1 MEELK
6 QVVES
11 LEVSDKS
18 KKVYLSLVNRLGK
31 FKFKFPLKK
40 IEKES
45 YVSEFLSQFPKEST
59 RLDLLN
65 LIIVIRTKKDLET
78 KKLKELRSSIQ
89 KERVTNNV
97 VTMKEKGKELETYE
111 SFNEELDKA
120 HESKQWTKYIV
131 NYLWKTFSVRNEDV
145 NVVIVKS
152 MKEANANP
160 DKNYLVI
167 QGSKIKYIRNKYKT
181 VKKYGKQSHIIS
193 DSNFVSAVKK
203 HGEGELLKGSQIGNV
218 LRKLMIRK
226 MGEADVMK
234 MMIDYYFD
242 KGDTEAINKIA
253 DTRGTSIDT
262 IKKFYNVNAQ
272 EEIIREI

>member
-6 QVVES
+6 QVVET

-78 KKLKELRSSIQ
+78 KKLKELRSTIQ

-97 VTMKEKGKELETYE
+97 VTMKEKGKELETY
-111 SFNEELDKA
+111 
-120 HESKQWTKYIV
+120 
-131 NYLWKTFSVRNEDV
+131 
-145 NVVIVKS
+145 
-152 MKEANANP
+152 
-160 DKNYLVI
+160 
-167 QGSKIKYIRNKYKT
+167 
-181 VKKYGKQSHIIS
+181 
-193 DSNFVSAVKK
+193 
-203 HGEGELLKGSQIGNV
+203 
-218 LRKLMIRK
+218 
-226 MGEADVMK
+226 
-234 MMIDYYFD
+234 
-242 KGDTEAINKIA
+242 
-253 DTRGTSIDT
+253 
-262 IKKFYNVNAQ
+262 
-272 EEIIREI
+272 

>member
-1 MEELK
+1 M
-6 QVVES
+6 
-11 LEVSDKS
+11 
-18 KKVYLSLVNRLGK
+18 
-31 FKFKFPLKK
+31 
-40 IEKES
+40 
-45 YVSEFLSQFPKEST
+45 T
-59 RLDLLN
+59 
-65 LIIVIRTKKDLET
+65 
-78 KKLKELRSSIQ
+78 
-89 KERVTNNV
+89 
-97 VTMKEKGKELETYE
+97 
-111 SFNEELDKA
+111 
-120 HESKQWTKYIV
+120 
-131 NYLWKTFSVRNEDV
+131 EDV

-262 IKKFYNVNAQ
+262 IKKFYNVNAE
-272 EEIIREI
+272 EEIIKEI